1 MTTQFSPY
9 EVYEPGQLID
19 AKRMNN
25 MQVKIKDDIV
35 TQTQKAV
42 SEIKTVKSA
51 ENAMLFAGKTIAELT
66 EEILQR
72 IFRELPKRT
81 GYLQLFK
88 QLKVDDEQVIQHNLK
103 AFPLVDVYQL
113 DYFRVVVSEDGNK
126 PYEEFVNFYLYHSS
140 EKKIRLEKANGQTES
155 IAIEPTDGH
164 AYKIPFR
171 QMLELYK
178 IDYSE
183 SSSLSDLETEFWK
196 AFFAAPNDEFDDEQY
211 GHSPWFDRCC
221 REDKNVGSLHDKGD
235 WDDIWFQMRPRK
247 TVNFP
252 VASPAR
258 EENPRTA
265 EATPAPTQIQIAHF
279 DFDTLGIK
287 VLTNPVYPESLL
299 KQIDSVGRD
308 IRKELKV
315 MLLLKV

>member
-9 EVYEPGQLID
+9 EIYEAGQLID

-66 EEILQR
+66 EEILKR
-72 IFRELPKRT
+72 IFQELPKRT
-81 GYLQLFK
+81 GYLQVFK
-88 QLKVDDEQVIQHNLK
+88 QLKVGDEQVIQHNLK

-113 DYFRVVVSEDGNK
+113 DYFRVVCSEDGNK
-126 PYEEFVNFYLYHSS
+126 PFEEFVNFYLYHSS
-140 EKKIRLEKANGQTES
+140 EKKIRLEKANGSTES
-155 IAIEPTDGH
+155 IPIEPTDGH

-183 SSSLSDLETEFWK
+183 SSSLGDLETEFWK

-258 EENPRTA
+258 EDTPTTVD
-265 EATPAPTQIQIAHF
+265 ATPAPTQIEIVHF

-287 VLTNPVYPESLL
+287 VLMPPVYSDTLL
-299 KQIDSVGRD
+299 KQIESVGRD
-308 IRKELKV
+308 ISKELKV